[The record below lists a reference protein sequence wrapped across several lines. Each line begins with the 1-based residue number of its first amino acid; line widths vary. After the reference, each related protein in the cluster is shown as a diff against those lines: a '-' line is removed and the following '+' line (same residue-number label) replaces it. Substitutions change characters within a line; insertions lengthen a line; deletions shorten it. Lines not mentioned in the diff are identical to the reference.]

1 MDLPTISE
9 NNLITKSK
17 NKLIILLETLEQH
30 PYDCLALWMANLDHY
45 LPNSR

>member
-17 NKLIILLETLEQH
+17 NKLILLETLEQH